1 MDLYLARSFVACLTI
16 DDFVQ
21 VVDDE
26 HLPIEVCCAAMV
38 YWLRQQDYGNVNKV
52 CSF

>member
-38 YWLRQQDYGNVNKV
+38 YWLRQQGYGNVNKV